1 MKICGAQTKPVTGNI
16 QANIERHLLF
26 IDRALSSGADTIIFS
41 ELSLT
46 GYEPSLAKELST
58 RADHQQFDVFQRIS
72 NTCKASIGVG
82 VPTDNGNHVSINMII
97 FQPNK
102 SPLVYSKKYLHPD
115 EEEFFVPGAN
125 FPSIIINDTSIGIAI
140 CYELSIPEHFRAAH
154 ESGAEI
160 YIASVAKFAKGV
172 ENAAKTLS
180 DVAIKHSIP
189 VLMVNAVGIA
199 DNGICTGNSSIW
211 NSKGQLAGQLGS
223 STEGLI
229 VYDTVSEETIV
240 KTI

>member
-1 MKICGAQTKPVTGNI
+1 MKICGAQTKSVTGNI

-26 IDRALSSGADTIIFS
+26 IDRALSSGSDAIIFP

-58 RADHQQFDVFQRIS
+58 RTDDQRFDVFQRIS
-72 NTCKASIGVG
+72 NICKVSIAVG
-82 VPTDNGNHVSINMII
+82 VPTTNGNNVSISMIL

-102 SPLVYSKKYLHPD
+102 PPLVYSKKYLHPD
-115 EEEFFVPGAN
+115 EDEFFVPGAN
-125 FPSIIINDTSIGIAI
+125 FPSLRINDTSIGIAI
-140 CYELSIPEHFRAAH
+140 CYELSIPEHFSAAR
-154 ESGAEI
+154 ESGAEV

-172 ENAAKTLS
+172 DNAVKTLS
-180 DVAIKHSIP
+180 DIAIKHSIP
-189 VLMVNAVGIA
+189 VLMVNAIGIA

-211 NSKGQLAGQLGS
+211 NSKGQLVGQLGS

-229 VYDTVSEETIV
+229 AYDTVSEETMV
-240 KTI
+240 RTI